1 MSSSLITTVEK
12 VIGKQRL
19 SALVHDSFPAP
30 GFWQR
35 VVRQALHMQDNA
47 GVAQLVERNLA
58 KVEVASSR
66 LVSRSKHWGSKA
78 SLFV

>member
-30 GFWQR
+30 DSKKAPTLR
-35 VVRQALHMQDNA
+35 PA
-47 GVAQLVERNLA
+47 GLLPPKGAAFCLGAAPLG
-58 KVEVASSR
+58 
-66 LVSRSKHWGSKA
+66 GSKKAQA
-78 SLFV
+78 SVWAFLRLCLDYFQ